1 MYKFF
6 ASIIIYLVII
16 STLISFVVMDAQEDE
31 VGYISLQGG
40 LSSDKVEFTNID
52 QYIDTKLLNKGYWK
66 VEGGN
71 LVYSGIHPQWSDILL
86 KGIQPDE
93 SGYYQIKY
101 VFNNPEN
108 SRIRFIIQKAGL
120 LDSQSYYL
128 VYDGSSLAIPNPSYD
143 IPIVNLFTTNIFSIS
158 SSLSGVNQS
167 ITTRFNPSTEHI
179 EVYHNDN
186 YLGEVYGSQGLVS
199 ASHYG
204 GIGVFDNHLEVT
216 SIIADITIT
225 EEPSFLDLFSM
236 IANVIF
242 YTIDEKY
249 FPFIYNLLL
258 IKLPIAVLIIG
269 IVFWARGVP

>member
-16 STLISFVVMDAQEDE
+16 STIISFTVMDARGTDTD
-31 VGYISLQGG
+31 YISLSSG
-40 LSSDKVEFTNID
+40 LTGDRVELTNID
-52 QYIDTKLLNKGYWK
+52 EYIDAKLLDKAYWN

-101 VFNNPEN
+101 EFNNPDD

-128 VYDGSSLAIPNPSYD
+128 VYDGSSLTIPNPSYD
-143 IPIVNLFTTNIFSIS
+143 IPIVNLFTTNIFSFPTT
-158 SSLSGVNQS
+158 LSGVNQS

-186 YLGEVYGSQGLVS
+186 YLGEVYGSQGFVP

-204 GIGVFDNHLEVT
+204 GIGVFDNYLEVT
-216 SIIADITIT
+216 GITATINIY

-258 IKLPIAVLIIG
+258 IKLPIGILIIG
-269 IVFWARGVP
+269 IIFWARGVP

>member
-16 STLISFVVMDAQEDE
+16 STIISFTVMDARGADTD
-31 VGYISLQGG
+31 YISLSTG
-40 LSSDKVEFTNID
+40 LTGDRVELTNIEE
-52 QYIDTKLLNKGYWK
+52 YIDAKLLDKAYWN
-66 VEGGN
+66 VEGN
-71 LVYSGIHPQWSDILL
+71 SLVYSGIHPQWSDILL

-93 SGYYQIKY
+93 EGYYQIKY
-101 VFNNPEN
+101 EFNNPDD

-128 VYDGSSLAIPNPSYD
+128 VYDGSSLTIPNPSYD
-143 IPIVNLFTTNIFSIS
+143 IPILNLFTTNLFSIPT
-158 SSLSGVNQS
+158 SLSGVNQS
-167 ITTRFNPSTEHI
+167 ITTRYNPDTEHI

-186 YLGEVYGSQGLVS
+186 YLGDATGDTGRTT

-204 GIGVFDNHLEVT
+204 GIGVFDNYLEVT
-216 SIIADITIT
+216 GITATINIY

-236 IANVIF
+236 IASVIF

-249 FPFIYNLLL
+249 FPFIFNLLL
-258 IKLPIAVLIIG
+258 IKLPIGILAIG
-269 IVFWARGVP
+269 IIFWVRGVS